1 MEKSEEDIARDQKE
15 LQDSVKDLLDLQAE
29 YYIQKDKCD
38 KHINSINKLLGVE
51 DTPIYN
57 LMKDKPDFYKQ
68 LSYNEV
74 NVINHARK
82 ILDLN
87 IKDEITVVLGR
98 KEQYTIRVLLEII
111 DQLLERQYNNHELV
125 DRVNML
131 QRMLNSENNR
141 CAKLASLNTELRET
155 VSKYLYSLP
164 HDVTMTYKPPM
175 ILSELL
181 KKGDCTDRQWND
193 CRVEKMGCEGCTYDD
208 YSGKNETQKMR
219 PINYPN
225 NSKEG

>member
-1 MEKSEEDIARDQKE
+1 MEDEKENQEIQKA
-15 LQDSVKDLLDLQAE
+15 VKDLYDLQAD

-38 KHINSINKLLGVE
+38 KYIDTIDKILGIE
-51 DTPIYN
+51 HTPVNDLIKKRDN
-57 LMKDKPDFYKQ
+57 DIYKQ

-111 DQLLERQYNNHELV
+111 DQLLERQFNNNELV
-125 DRVNML
+125 KRVDLL
-131 QRMLNSENNR
+131 QKLLNSENNR
-141 CAKLASLNTELRET
+141 CAKLAMLNTELRE
-155 VSKYLYSLP
+155 SINKYLDSLP
-164 HDVTMTYKPPM
+164 HDIIMTYRLPE
-175 ILSELL
+175 ILIQLL
-181 KKGDCTDRQWND
+181 KKGDCTEQQWNS

-219 PINYPN
+219 PINYPK
-225 NSKEG
+225 NSREG

>member
-1 MEKSEEDIARDQKE
+1 MEDEKENQEIQKA
-15 LQDSVKDLLDLQAE
+15 VKDLYDLQAD

-38 KHINSINKLLGVE
+38 KYIDAIDKILGIE
-51 DTPIYN
+51 HTPVNDLIKKRDN
-57 LMKDKPDFYKQ
+57 DIYKQ

-111 DQLLERQYNNHELV
+111 DQLLKRQFNNNELV
-125 DRVNML
+125 KRVDLL
-131 QRMLNSENNR
+131 QKLLNSENDR
-141 CAKLASLNTELRET
+141 CAKLAMLNTELRE
-155 VSKYLYSLP
+155 SINNYLDSLP
-164 HDVTMTYKPPM
+164 HDITMTYRLPE
-175 ILSELL
+175 ILIQLL
-181 KKGDCTDRQWND
+181 EKGECTEKQWNN

-219 PINYPN
+219 PINYPK
-225 NSKEG
+225 NSREG

>member
-1 MEKSEEDIARDQKE
+1 MEDEKEKEEIQKA
-15 LQDSVKDLLDLQAE
+15 VKDLYDLQAD

-38 KHINSINKLLGVE
+38 KYIDAINKILGIE
-51 DTPIYN
+51 HTPVNDLIKKRDN
-57 LMKDKPDFYKQ
+57 DIYKQ

-111 DQLLERQYNNHELV
+111 DQLLERQFNNNELV
-125 DRVNML
+125 KRVDVL
-131 QRMLNSENNR
+131 QKMLNSENNR
-141 CAKLASLNTELRET
+141 CAKLAMLNTELRE
-155 VSKYLYSLP
+155 SINNYLDSLP
-164 HDVTMTYKPPM
+164 HDVTMTYRLPE
-175 ILSELL
+175 ILIQLL
-181 KKGDCTDRQWND
+181 RKGECTEQQWNS

-219 PINYPN
+219 PINYPK
-225 NSKEG
+225 NSREG

>member
-1 MEKSEEDIARDQKE
+1 MEDEKENQEIQKA
-15 LQDSVKDLLDLQAE
+15 VKDLYDLQAD

-38 KHINSINKLLGVE
+38 KYIDAIDKILGIE
-51 DTPIYN
+51 HTPVNDLIKKRDN
-57 LMKDKPDFYKQ
+57 DIYKQ

-111 DQLLERQYNNHELV
+111 DQLLEKQFNNNELV
-125 DRVNML
+125 KRVDLL
-131 QRMLNSENNR
+131 QKLLNSENNR
-141 CAKLASLNTELRET
+141 CAKLAMLNTELRE
-155 VSKYLYSLP
+155 SINNYLDSLP
-164 HDVTMTYKPPM
+164 HDITMTYRLPE
-175 ILSELL
+175 ILIQLL
-181 KKGDCTDRQWND
+181 KKGECTEQQWNN

-208 YSGKNETQKMR
+208 YSGKNEGPKMR
-219 PINYPN
+219 PINYPK
-225 NSKEG
+225 NSREG

>member
-1 MEKSEEDIARDQKE
+1 MEDEKEKQEIQKA
-15 LQDSVKDLLDLQAE
+15 VKDLYDLQAD

-38 KHINSINKLLGVE
+38 KYIDAIDKILGIE
-51 DTPIYN
+51 HTPTNDLIKKRN
-57 LMKDKPDFYKQ
+57 NDIYKQ

-111 DQLLERQYNNHELV
+111 DQLLERQFNNNELV
-125 DRVNML
+125 KRVDLL
-131 QRMLNSENNR
+131 QKLLNSENNR
-141 CAKLASLNTELRET
+141 CAKLAMLNTELRE
-155 VSKYLYSLP
+155 SINNYLDSLP
-164 HDVTMTYKPPM
+164 HDITMTYRLPE
-175 ILSELL
+175 ILIQLL
-181 KKGDCTDRQWND
+181 KKGDCTEQQWNS

-219 PINYPN
+219 PINYPK
-225 NSKEG
+225 NSEEG

>member
-1 MEKSEEDIARDQKE
+1 MEDEKENQEIQKA
-15 LQDSVKDLLDLQAE
+15 VKDLYDLQAD

-38 KHINSINKLLGVE
+38 KYIDAINKILGIE
-51 DTPIYN
+51 HTPVNDLIKKRDN
-57 LMKDKPDFYKQ
+57 DIYKQ
-68 LSYNEV
+68 LSYNEI

-111 DQLLERQYNNHELV
+111 DQLLERQFNNNELV
-125 DRVNML
+125 KRIDLL
-131 QRMLNSENNR
+131 QKLLNSENNR
-141 CAKLASLNTELRET
+141 CAKLAMLNTELRE
-155 VSKYLYSLP
+155 SINKYLDSLP
-164 HDVTMTYKPPM
+164 HDVTMTYRLPE
-175 ILSELL
+175 ILIQLL
-181 KKGDCTDRQWND
+181 KKGDCTEQQWNS

-219 PINYPN
+219 PINYPK
-225 NSKEG
+225 NSREG

>member
-1 MEKSEEDIARDQKE
+1 MEDEKENQEIQKA
-15 LQDSVKDLLDLQAE
+15 VKDLYDLQAD

-38 KHINSINKLLGVE
+38 KYIDAIDKILGIE
-51 DTPIYN
+51 HTPANDLIKKRDN
-57 LMKDKPDFYKQ
+57 DIYKQ

-111 DQLLERQYNNHELV
+111 DQLLERQFNNNELIKRV
-125 DRVNML
+125 DLL
-131 QRMLNSENNR
+131 QKLLNSENNR
-141 CAKLASLNTELRET
+141 CAKLAMLNTELRE
-155 VSKYLYSLP
+155 SINNYLDSLP
-164 HDVTMTYKPPM
+164 HDVTMTYRLPE
-175 ILSELL
+175 ILIQLL
-181 KKGDCTDRQWND
+181 EKGECTEKQWNN

-219 PINYPN
+219 PINYPK
-225 NSKEG
+225 NSREG